1 MDAKKEKE
9 KIHKQKY
16 RAQQKTKLTKEE
28 MDAKKEK
35 AKMVDSRRKDN
46 LKTGM
51 DIIKDLATD
60 KKG

>member
-1 MDAKKEKE
+1 MDQAEL
-9 KIHKQKY
+9 
-16 RAQQKTKLTKEE
+16 A

>member
-1 MDAKKEKE
+1 MDKAE
-9 KIHKQKY
+9 
-16 RAQQKTKLTKEE
+16 LV

-35 AKMVDSRRKDN
+35 AKMTDSRRKDN

-60 KKG
+60 EKG